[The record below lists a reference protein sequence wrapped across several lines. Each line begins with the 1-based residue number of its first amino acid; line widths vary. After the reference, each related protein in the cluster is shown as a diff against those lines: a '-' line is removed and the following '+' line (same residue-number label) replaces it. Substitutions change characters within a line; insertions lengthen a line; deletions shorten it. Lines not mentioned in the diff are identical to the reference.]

1 MAIFVTGASGYI
13 GGAIATAMAE
23 SGQSVRGLARTEE
36 KARRLAAAGIVPVL
50 GTLDDTETLAREARA
65 ADAVINAADSDHL
78 GAVEALTDGLTGSG
92 KPLLHTSGSS
102 IVSDTAN
109 GEFSSD
115 RIFYDD
121 QPFDTAPAR
130 KQRVAVD
137 RLVRDA
143 AGHGVRSAVLCN
155 TMIYGRSRGL
165 HAESVQVPELV
176 GQARKSGIVRTV
188 GPGRNIWSNVHI
200 DDMVDLYLVAL
211 KKAPAGSFYFVENGE
226 ASFQRI
232 AQAIAR
238 RFRLGEPQA
247 WSVEE
252 ASQEWGRARVL
263 YSLGTNCRVRG
274 RRARADLGWA
284 PRHTSITEW
293 IEQEA

>member
-13 GGAIATAMAE
+13 GGAIATALAE
-23 SGQSVRGLARTEE
+23 RGQSVRGLVRTED
-36 KARRLAAAGIVPVL
+36 KARGVAAAGIVPVL
-50 GTLDDTETLAREARA
+50 GTLDDAETLAREARA
-65 ADAVINAADSDHL
+65 ADAVVNAADSDHL
-78 GAVEALTDGLTGSG
+78 GAAEALIDGLAGSG

-109 GEFSSD
+109 GEFASA

-121 QPFDTAPAR
+121 EPFEGAPAR
-130 KQRVAVD
+130 RQRVAID
-137 RLVRDA
+137 RLVRAA
-143 AGHGVRSAVLCN
+143 AGRGVRSAVLCD

-176 GQARKSGIVRTV
+176 GQARRSGIVRTV
-188 GPGRNIWSNVHI
+188 GPGRNIWSNVHL
-200 DDMVDLYLVAL
+200 DDMVDLYLLAL
-211 KKAPAGSFYFVENGE
+211 GKAPAGSFYFVENGE
-226 ASFQRI
+226 ESFDRI
-232 AQAIAR
+232 AAAIAR
-238 RFRLGEPQA
+238 RFGLRGPQA

-252 ASQEWGRARVL
+252 ASEEWGRARVL

-274 RRARADLGWA
+274 RRARADLGWV
-284 PRHTSITEW
+284 PRHASITEW